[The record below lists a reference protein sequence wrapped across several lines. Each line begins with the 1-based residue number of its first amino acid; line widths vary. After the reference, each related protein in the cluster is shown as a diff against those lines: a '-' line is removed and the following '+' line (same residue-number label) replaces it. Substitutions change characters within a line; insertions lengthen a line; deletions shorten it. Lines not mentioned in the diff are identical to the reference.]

1 MLKNVVIL
9 GSTGSIG
16 KQAIDVIKR
25 YPDRFNVIGLSTNKS
40 IETVSAQAKELQPKV
55 VIISDERKA
64 LELKQRGHSSFDI
77 ATGGTA
83 LEELAAHPEAA
94 IVLNA
99 LVGSVGLVP
108 TLSALRAGK
117 TVALAN
123 KESMVAGGAIVNS
136 VREATGA
143 TVLPVDSEHNALFQ
157 CLVGENEEEISKL
170 IITASGGPFRGRSFD
185 QLSAVTVEEALAHP
199 RWVMGPKITIDSA
212 TLMNKGLEVIEAH
225 WLFNIPYE
233 KIEVLVHPQ
242 SIIHSMV
249 EFTDGSIKAHLG
261 QTDMRIPIQY
271 ALSYPERLSS
281 PLPPLNFI
289 EIGKLTFEAP
299 DVGNFPCLR
308 YAYEAAEL
316 GGTYP
321 AVLNAANEE
330 AVAAFLSK
338 RIGFTDIPRVVGDVL
353 EAHEGGD
360 GTDLGIILEVE
371 RWARE
376 TAEKVITSLHV
387 KGRSPIIS
395 SGK

>member
-1 MLKNVVIL
+1 
-9 GSTGSIG
+9 
-16 KQAIDVIKR
+16 
-25 YPDRFNVIGLSTNKS
+25 
-40 IETVSAQAKELQPKV
+40 
-55 VIISDERKA
+55 
-64 LELKQRGHSSFDI
+64 
-77 ATGGTA
+77 
-83 LEELAAHPEAA
+83 
-94 IVLNA
+94 
-99 LVGSVGLVP
+99 
-108 TLSALRAGK
+108 
-117 TVALAN
+117 
-123 KESMVAGGAIVNS
+123 
-136 VREATGA
+136 
-143 TVLPVDSEHNALFQ
+143 
-157 CLVGENEEEISKL
+157 
-170 IITASGGPFRGRSFD
+170 
-185 QLSAVTVEEALAHP
+185 
-199 RWVMGPKITIDSA
+199 
-212 TLMNKGLEVIEAH
+212 MNKGLEVIEAH

>member
-1 MLKNVVIL
+1 MKNVVIL